1 MFIVIVIISLR
12 TKKVNDS
19 VYTHGCECCTICIT
33 SLFSSKKRESLSPVK
48 KWLVPDMVDLLIIV
62 CLTSRRKHFMHI
74 REENKLNNI
83 TITIQAWRRNGKTR
97 ATTWL
102 PLEMYRELYR
112 SEQMLPSV
120 AATMRILFFVVYYR
134 GLWRTWSLANTLLA
148 MIYGQ
153 ISRII
158 IW

>member
-19 VYTHGCECCTICIT
+19 VYTLGCECCTICIT
-33 SLFSSKKRESLSPVK
+33 SLFSSKKRESLSPVR
-48 KWLVPDMVDLLIIV
+48 KWLVPDMVDLLIIAY
-62 CLTSRRKHFMHI
+62 LTSRRKHVIHI
-74 REENKLNNI
+74 HEENNFNNI
-83 TITIQAWRRNGKTR
+83 IITTQKWRRNGKTR

-102 PLEMYRELYR
+102 PLEMHRELHR

-120 AATMRILFFVVYYR
+120 AATMRILFVCR
-134 GLWRTWSLANTLLA
+134 LLQRSLTYMKRSNILLA
-148 MIYGQ
+148 MIYGH

-158 IW
+158 TW

>member
-1 MFIVIVIISLR
+1 MFIVIVTISFR

-19 VYTHGCECCTICIT
+19 VYILGCECCTICIT
-33 SLFSSKKRESLSPVK
+33 SLFSSKKRESLSLVR

-62 CLTSRRKHFMHI
+62 CLTSRHNHVIHFH
-74 REENKLNNI
+74 EENKFNNI
-83 TITIQAWRRNGKTR
+83 KITTQKWRRNGKTR

-112 SEQMLPSV
+112 SEQMLPSL

-134 GLWRTWSLANTLLA
+134 SLWRTWSVETYYSPWSKAKFPVL
-148 MIYGQ
+148 
-153 ISRII
+153 
-158 IW
+158 